1 MCRTKSKRNEAY
13 SKQLRQVKFL
23 RLSDFVSMITANC
36 KNKINFLFHK
46 IYRHLFSV
54 KKNDYLYFVVFNQ
67 VRNSISYF
75 KQCQY

>member
-1 MCRTKSKRNEAY
+1 MCRTRSKRNEAY

-36 KNKINFLFHK
+36 KNKINFLFYK

-54 KKNDYLYFVVFNQ
+54 EKFHILNSVNISEVFLK
-67 VRNSISYF
+67 SSF
-75 KQCQY
+75 